1 MRMLKASRIDVFR
14 LTKVFVGSAV
24 LLSILA
30 VNVPFAVFAS
40 GPMCTLACCAGR
52 APHAAGSCMNGSCH
66 VSFGRQTTKVHSHH
80 GATVHAEQLCGL
92 SQLKSIGSPLL
103 GIDTITIV
111 ASPERSPNAPSDQ
124 THVSPLVFTKPC
136 QSGDGCGT
144 GFTKTNRQRHAA
156 AFAYA
161 NRPRPISRTALDK
174 LDSGLARKLDSHGR
188 LGAPRG
194 PPSVSRTPKTKVI
207 R

>member
-14 LTKVFVGSAV
+14 LAKVLVGSAV

-66 VSFGRQTTKVHSHH
+66 VSFRQQTKKVHSHH
-80 GATVHAEQLCGL
+80 EASGHGEQLCGL
-92 SQLKSIGSPLL
+92 SKLKSIGSPLL
-103 GIDTITIV
+103 AIDRIAIV
-111 ASPERSPNAPSDQ
+111 ASSERSPNAPSDQ

-136 QSGDGCGT
+136 QSGDSCGT
-144 GFTKTNRQRHAA
+144 GFTKTNRQRHAVA
-156 AFAYA
+156 LAYA
-161 NRPRPISRTALDK
+161 NRPRPLSRTALNK
-174 LDSGLARKLDSHGR
+174 LDRGLARKLDSHGR

-194 PPSVSRTPKTKVI
+194 PPSVS
-207 R
+207 

>member
-1 MRMLKASRIDVFR
+1 MQKLKASRIDVFR
-14 LTKVFVGSAV
+14 LAKVLVGSAV

-30 VNVPFAVFAS
+30 VNVPLAVFAS

-66 VSFGRQTTKVHSHH
+66 VSFGRQTKKVHSHH
-80 GATVHAEQLCGL
+80 EASGHGEQLCGL
-92 SQLKSIGSPLL
+92 SQLKSIGSSLL
-103 GIDTITIV
+103 AIDTITIV
-111 ASPERSPNAPSDQ
+111 ARPERSANAPSDQ

-144 GFTKTNRQRHAA
+144 GFTKTNRQRNALA
-156 AFAYA
+156 LAYA
-161 NRPRPISRTALDK
+161 DRPRPLSGTAIDRLDR
-174 LDSGLARKLDSHGR
+174 GLARKLDSHGR

-194 PPSVSRTPKTKVI
+194 PPSVS
-207 R
+207 